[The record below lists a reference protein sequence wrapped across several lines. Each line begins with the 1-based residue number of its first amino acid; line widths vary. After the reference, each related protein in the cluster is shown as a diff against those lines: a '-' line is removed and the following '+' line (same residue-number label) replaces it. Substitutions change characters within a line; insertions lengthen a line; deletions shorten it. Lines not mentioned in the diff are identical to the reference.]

1 MRIFITGGTGFIG
14 GNVVKQLAGK
24 GHHLRCLV
32 RETSETGPLEDAGVE
47 LMVGDVRDKNSLLI
61 GMEGCDWVINLANV
75 YSFWEPDRS
84 IFQAVNVTG
93 TRNVMEA
100 ALEKGVSKVVHIS
113 TGGIFGRPEE
123 LPFTEDSPVGPE
135 RFCEYFETKYQGD
148 MIAWDLFE
156 SRNLPL
162 VIVYPMAVLG
172 AGDPKATGQYIRRLI
187 EKKMPA
193 RVYEDKVFT
202 FVHVKDVADI
212 IIRAAERENNIGEK
226 YIAGKLRY
234 TFGEINRMVAEISGV
249 PLPKMRMPNFM
260 VMFNARLLTLLADLI
275 KKPPLWGMA
284 TGQMRIMKAEFIADG
299 VKVEKELGVSY
310 RTIHQAIEETIASF
324 R

>member
-1 MRIFITGGTGFIG
+1 
-14 GNVVKQLAGK
+14 
-24 GHHLRCLV
+24 
-32 RETSETGPLEDAGVE
+32 
-47 LMVGDVRDKNSLLI
+47 
-61 GMEGCDWVINLANV
+61 
-75 YSFWEPDRS
+75 
-84 IFQAVNVTG
+84 
-93 TRNVMEA
+93 MEA

-310 RTIHQAIEETIASF
+310 RPIHQAIEETIASF